1 MAALIGPHG
10 RFFATLVPGAV
21 KLAVNNLDGIG
32 SLDAEQLTKLREM
45 LTILNGEIEDAI
57 DGGKRV

>member
-1 MAALIGPHG
+1 M
-10 RFFATLVPGAV
+10 

-45 LTILNGEIEDAI
+45 LTILNGKIEDAI
-57 DGGKRV
+57 DGGKHV